1 MKNPSVKH
9 RDQVARRLEQMLSS
23 LRERSFRLT
32 PQRMAVLEILA
43 SSQGHPTV
51 AEIYESVRATFPTT
65 SLATVYKT
73 VILLKELGEVLELG
87 FPDGSNRYDGSRP
100 YPHPHIVCTRC
111 RKIMDPEL
119 SSIDHLNEE
128 IAEKTGYTI
137 EHHRLD
143 FFGLCPACQA
153 RA

>member
-1 MKNPSVKH
+1 LKKQHPA
-9 RDQVARRLEQMLSS
+9 DQSAQRLQEMLSK
-23 LRERSFRLT
+23 LKERSFRLT

-43 SSQGHPTV
+43 SSEGHPSV
-51 AEIYESVRATFPTT
+51 NQVFEAVRAKFPTT

-87 FPDGSNRYDGSRP
+87 FPDGSNRYDGAKP

-119 SSIDHLNEE
+119 ASVDHLNDE
-128 IAEKTGYTI
+128 ITKKTGYRI
-137 EHHRLD
+137 LYHRLD
-143 FFGLCPACQA
+143 FFGLCPACRKA
-153 RA
+153 G